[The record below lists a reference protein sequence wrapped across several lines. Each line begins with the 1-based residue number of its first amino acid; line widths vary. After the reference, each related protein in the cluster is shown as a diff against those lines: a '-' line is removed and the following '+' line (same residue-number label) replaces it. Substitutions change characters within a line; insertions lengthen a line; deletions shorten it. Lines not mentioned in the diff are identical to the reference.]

1 MKTLHSVTAIAAA
14 ALLTLTLAGCTP
26 AADTSTDTGSG
37 SGDTTTD
44 ESTTDDTT
52 TDETTTGDFITL
64 PGTGDYTVGVTAP
77 IGGYELKDADSQP
90 DGCTWALEDADGA
103 VQFENQG
110 STVFI
115 TDVNAFFQTSGCPDW
130 VQFE

>member
-14 ALLTLTLAGCTP
+14 ALLALTLAGCAP
-26 AADTSTDTGSG
+26 AADTGSSDGTSTD

-44 ESTTDDTT
+44 DGSTAG
-52 TDETTTGDFITL
+52 GDLITL
-64 PGTGDYTVGVTAP
+64 SGTGDYTVGVTAP
-77 IGGYELKDADSQP
+77 IGGYELKDVDSQP
-90 DGCTWALEDADGA
+90 DGCTWALEDADGKT
-103 VQFENQG
+103 QFENQG
-110 STVFI
+110 TTVFI

>member
-1 MKTLHSVTAIAAA
+1 MKTLHCATALAAT
-14 ALLTLTLAGCTP
+14 ALLALALAGCAPTAGTSTDAGSTDDTSTTDTTEGDAYTDDTSDGTLVTLAG
-26 AADTSTDTGSG
+26 S
-37 SGDTTTD
+37 
-44 ESTTDDTT
+44 
-52 TDETTTGDFITL
+52 
-64 PGTGDYTVGVTAP
+64 GDYTVGVTAP

-90 DGCTWALEDADGA
+90 DGCTWALEDADGNI
-103 VQFENQG
+103 QFENQG